1 MVVVRLVQLMVGGV
15 VLADATPFVTVTA
28 LMRIRGATAAKATLV
43 NVLFT
48 CPPCGLTAHV
58 SA

>member
-1 MVVVRLVQLMVGGV
+1 LA
-15 VLADATPFVTVTA
+15 ADAAPFVMVTA
-28 LMRIRGATAAKATLV
+28 LMRIRGATAAKAILV